1 MASEKVRRYSAFF
14 QRVVFFIFIFLFG
27 TLLSG
32 EFGVKKPTIR
42 LEASREHFGIF
53 WKGLSSAREP
63 FENAASMTWMPNKK
77 IQGAGCANMCAI
89 PWKPNCIEKVSKNGI
104 LVLFHNRYRYT
115 IYGVP
120 SSVLDICQ
128 IWQWFPLQNHRISR
142 FTTERNR

>member
-1 MASEKVRRYSAFF
+1 MNEQSKRGSITWLGINSALFYGIRKSATLLF
-14 QRVVFFIFIFLFG
+14 QRVVFTIFIFLFG

-115 IYGVP
+115 IYGIA
-120 SSVLDICQ
+120 LY
-128 IWQWFPLQNHRISR
+128 
-142 FTTERNR
+142 